1 MLIRSASGEYD
12 FIDFREAA
20 PAAATED
27 MYVHN
32 ISLSQNTGLAI
43 AIP

>member
-32 ISLSQNTGLAI
+32 EALAQISGLSVG
-43 AIP
+43 IP